1 MLVPFSSKI
10 PANLIL
16 VIQKILISNNI
27 HRENSSLLWKIER
40 YVCSLG
46 ASWRYHQNKNVCI
59 IIYYYYYLGLLYY
72 YYCYYFYSFLLF
84 RNLYCAPLRKK
95 KKENRLH
102 YLRCG
107 KWTTNFKSV
116 SSTTQLFGETKW
128 KKKSLIFLSIKKGKS
143 SEKGQ
148 MHLTITWI
156 EGIPFL
162 RVYLTTFIAK
172 QGTIFKDIRYKQN
185 AQYCSICSSNDLI
198 CYLLWQTSHLEDR
211 DHARI
216 AIIYNEVFTYFF
228 FRMH

>member
-84 RNLYCAPLRKK
+84 RNLYCIPLRKK

-128 KKKSLIFLSIKKGKS
+128 KKKN
-143 SEKGQ
+143 
-148 MHLTITWI
+148 H
-156 EGIPFL
+156 
-162 RVYLTTFIAK
+162 
-172 QGTIFKDIRYKQN
+172 
-185 AQYCSICSSNDLI
+185 
-198 CYLLWQTSHLEDR
+198 
-211 DHARI
+211 
-216 AIIYNEVFTYFF
+216 
-228 FRMH
+228 